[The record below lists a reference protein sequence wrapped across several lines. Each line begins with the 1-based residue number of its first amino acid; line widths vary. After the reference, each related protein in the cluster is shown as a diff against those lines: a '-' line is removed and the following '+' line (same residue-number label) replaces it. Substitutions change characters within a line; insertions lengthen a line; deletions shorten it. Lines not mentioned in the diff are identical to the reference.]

1 MNADTPE
8 AVVTD
13 ISQTEADRHAGEKSP
28 ELTDASDET
37 EDVTLPAH
45 DDPVIEPDALPAEE
59 RRRIAAQKNA
69 ASAAH
74 AVEQVLAQHDCHIV
88 TILTQRRVGEG
99 PTADLMIGSTYG
111 IMPNAN
117 G

>member
-1 MNADTPE
+1 MNTEATFAVTPE
-8 AVVTD
+8 EPKEPKGPKLPD
-13 ISQTEADRHAGEKSP
+13 
-28 ELTDASDET
+28 DE
-37 EDVTLPAH
+37 VQ

-99 PTADLMIGSTYG
+99 PTADLQIGSTYG

-117 G
+117 